1 MNPKRKLKKQKMK
14 TIRIALTTLIT
25 LFGVILLIAGI
36 KTMMWHVLLMAAL
49 AFILGYS
56 LLNEKEDVK

>member
-1 MNPKRKLKKQKMK
+1 MK

-36 KTMMWHVLLMAAL
+36 KLMMWHVLLMAAL

-56 LLNEKEDVK
+56 LLNEKEDVR